1 MAATPKRQRA
11 VLSVADKYRIIQDRT
26 AGKSLKDISA
36 EYNVGFSSIS
46 TLMKPDVRAK
56 IVDAVQRGECSS
68 LTKRM
73 RIPSYYDVDE
83 KLLEWFKNAD
93 GQLDGISGDILL
105 TKANEISDALG
116 HNAPITHSWINR
128 WKARH
133 AVKFTTLHGEGGA
146 VTSDMTRE

>member
-1 MAATPKRQRA
+1 MHLSGVPFEMAATPKRQRA

-68 LTKRM
+68 STKRM
-73 RIPSYYDVDE
+73 RIPSYNNDVDE
-83 KLLEWFKNAD
+83 KLLEC
-93 GQLDGISGDILL
+93 GSR
-105 TKANEISDALG
+105 T
-116 HNAPITHSWINR
+116 PTVSWT
-128 WKARH
+128 
-133 AVKFTTLHGEGGA
+133 V
-146 VTSDMTRE
+146 